1 MAAKGEPTVGIAM
14 GFRCQHIHW
23 HIGSNVAPLTE
34 ITWVGTDLLFEVQ
47 ASANVR
53 RIQQRV
59 YPSSF

>member
-23 HIGSNVAPLTE
+23 HIGSDVAPLTE

-47 ASANVR
+47 ASANMR
-53 RIQQRV
+53 RTQ
-59 YPSSF
+59 